1 MERHS
6 ITRQTINLRKV
17 LGRGAW
23 VLLALLLILGLAKAQ
38 PAYGQPA
45 APAATFTVND
55 MGDQADVTP
64 DGNCA
69 ASNGKCT
76 LRAAIMEANYVAGHD
91 IINFNNSYLIMPGS
105 VLPDLSDVDGVT
117 ITGAGYNVWINGTN
131 INTMVGLNLVGDGNI
146 IQGLVISHFYTGIQ
160 ISNGSIENIIG
171 TDGDGTGDETERNY
185 IVMNN
190 AVGILV
196 ASPSGGRVAGNY
208 IGYYGG
214 IAQPNQVGIQVTRSG
229 NIIGT
234 NGDGNGDAAEGNVIS
249 GNTYE
254 GLQIITID
262 ATQNVVAGNIIGLDP
277 TGSTAVP
284 NGDVGINIR
293 SAPENLIGTDGN
305 GVSDDLERNIIS
317 GNVYSGIYIN
327 QENAANNVVA
337 GNWIGLNASGDAA
350 VPNGEHG
357 VYISTYGTAGDM
369 NDNIIGT
376 NGDGNGDAAEG
387 NIISGNVGY
396 GIYISG
402 ATISQTVIAGNWIG
416 LNAAGDAAL
425 PNGQSGIY
433 IGEAP
438 AVRIGTNGDGTSDA
452 LEGNV
457 ISGNTSTG
465 ILIGGDSSTG
475 NKISGNVIGLNAQ
488 ASAAVPNG
496 DAGVSIATSGN
507 VIGTDGDENGD
518 AAERNIIS
526 GNAIM
531 GIAILGGAGGNVVAG
546 NWIGLDIA
554 GTTAISN
561 TMQGIYITQADNRIG
576 TDGDGKSD
584 ELERN
589 IVSGNGDDGIY
600 INYSG
605 ASGNVVAGNWVGL
618 DATGNAA
625 LPNGGRGVFIGAGSN
640 TIGTNGDGNG
650 DAAEGNVISGNGNT
664 GLYIQGSNTS
674 GVIVAGNLI
683 GLNAAGTAAIANAS
697 NGLSISDATE
707 TRIGTNGDGV
717 SDDLERNTISGNG
730 DAGVYINCA
739 GSHVSGNTIGLNAD
753 GNAALSNG
761 SYGLYIRGS
770 GNTIGTN
777 GDGNGDAAEG
787 NVIAGNGGDGI
798 SLSGSEA
805 ISNVIAGNLIGLN
818 AAGTAAIANANNG
831 INTYEAMETR
841 IGTNG
846 DGVSDDLERNIISGN
861 TQNGI
866 SLSTRTSNS
875 LVAGNIIGLNAAG
888 DAAIPNGMWGVDIS
902 AADHNTIGTN
912 GDGNGD
918 TSESNL
924 ISGNGQGGIAILN
937 DEAIG
942 NLVTG
947 NNIYANN
954 GLGIDLRRNGVTPND
969 PGDTDIGANNQQN
982 FPVLEAAVFQDGEL
996 TITGTLETSPTQ
1008 QFTLELFASEAC
1020 DASGYGEGQYY
1031 LGAITATTDISGS
1044 VDFVAG
1050 LAMADRPARFITA
1063 TATDPEGN
1071 TSEFSACAG
1080 LQPFISVADTVVT
1093 EGDDGQVSAIFT
1105 VVLDY
1110 TSTLTVTVDYA
1121 TADGTALA
1129 GVDYLSATGQLT
1141 FLAGEMTQTIT
1152 VTVLGDTEIEA
1163 DENFT
1168 IILSAPENAILA
1180 NTQAL
1185 GTIMDD
1191 DVDVIYVNYLPLIVR

>member
-254 GLQIITID
+254 GLRIVTID

-683 GLNAAGTAAIANAS
+683 GLNAAGTAAIANAG
-697 NGLSISDATE
+697 NGLSISEAT
-707 TRIGTNGDGV
+707 
-717 SDDLERNTISGNG
+717 
-730 DAGVYINCA
+730 
-739 GSHVSGNTIGLNAD
+739 
-753 GNAALSNG
+753 
-761 SYGLYIRGS
+761 
-770 GNTIGTN
+770 
-777 GDGNGDAAEG
+777 
-787 NVIAGNGGDGI
+787 
-798 SLSGSEA
+798 
-805 ISNVIAGNLIGLN
+805 
-818 AAGTAAIANANNG
+818 
-831 INTYEAMETR
+831 ETR

-1093 EGDDGQVSAIFT
+1093 EGDDGQVSAVFT